1 MIKVPPNISQ
11 IRLEAMKNLKEHV
24 NFSVSTVCLQK
35 PDSSHSFNLLYHQ
48 QKDEVTF

>member
-24 NFSVSTVCLQK
+24 NFSQSVQCAYKSLTLLIPST
-35 PDSSHSFNLLYHQ
+35 SSIIN
-48 QKDEVTF
+48 KKMK